1 LRTYT
6 QRTTDDDQGR
16 NPSDERCRSSS
27 SVADDDAPT
36 CEFAE
41 FSSKWRNRFLIFV
54 ADPRTV
60 RLCRFWHRYFRAGF
74 VWQLA
79 ADRGRSRMPHDFRRY
94 DGEKLERQHVPVS
107 HQL

>member
-1 LRTYT
+1 MPLPASL
-6 QRTTDDDQGR
+6 QNSHR
-16 NPSDERCRSSS
+16 NGGTVFSSS
-27 SVADDDAPT
+27 
-36 CEFAE
+36 
-41 FSSKWRNRFLIFV
+41 WRMS
-54 ADPRTV
+54 RTV
-60 RLCRFWHRYFRAGF
+60 RLCRFWHRYVRAGF